1 MLQGKAGPDRLHGN
15 RGDDTLVGD
24 VPLVG
29 DLVSRD
35 RLFGG
40 RGNDTLRG
48 GDGFD
53 RIHGG
58 PGKDTAN
65 GNAGNDL
72 MSGGIGDD
80 TQDGGPGDD
89 VIFANRGNDTT
100 SGGPGNDLLFAL
112 ARRDVHGRGDLSG
125 DTIRGDAGD
134 DRIRVRDG
142 EQDIVNCGEGN
153 DSAFLDLKDKIEDAT
168 HAQPRTAR
176 ARSWSAM
183 RRTAPTRA
191 KRTRTEKPGGGPPA
205 GLADRAAPGVA
216 RSNAPPRVVPR
227 HVHRTRWTAAHHH
240 PPDHPALGAGAG
252 DPDARRKG
260 RAPG

>member
-1 MLQGKAGPDRLHGN
+1 M
-15 RGDDTLVGD
+15 
-24 VPLVG
+24 PLVG

-53 RIHGG
+53 RLHGG

-72 MSGGIGDD
+72 MSGGTGDD

-100 SGGPGNDLLFAL
+100 SGGPGNDILFAL

-125 DTIRGDAGD
+125 DIIRGDAGD

-168 HAQPRTAR
+168 PAQPNGSCEVVERHAPNRADSTRGGRDGGAR
-176 ARSWSAM
+176 
-183 RRTAPTRA
+183 RRTA
-191 KRTRTEKPGGGPPA
+191 EQG
-205 GLADRAAPGVA
+205 
-216 RSNAPPRVVPR
+216 
-227 HVHRTRWTAAHHH
+227 
-240 PPDHPALGAGAG
+240 
-252 DPDARRKG
+252 
-260 RAPG
+260 